1 MDLIQ
6 PIIDA
11 LLQTEYATYVLGFCF
26 VCAAFT
32 AIAPEKVT
40 SKVPDFLM
48 VIINAFALNVGQAK
62 NLLTDMKGNK
72 K

>member
-6 PIIDA
+6 PIIEA

-32 AIAPEKVT
+32 AIAPEKLT
-40 SKVPDFLM
+40 AKIPSPIM
-48 VIINAFALNVGQAK
+48 VIINAFALNVGKAK
-62 NLLTDMKGNK
+62 NELTDIKGNK